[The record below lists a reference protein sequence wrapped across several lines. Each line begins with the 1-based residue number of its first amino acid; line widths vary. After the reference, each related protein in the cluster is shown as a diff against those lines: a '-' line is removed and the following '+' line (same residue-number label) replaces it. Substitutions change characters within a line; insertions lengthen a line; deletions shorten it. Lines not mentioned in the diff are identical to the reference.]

1 MMEENNNKENGIFNN
16 NDKNAEN
23 LEIPK
28 ALQNKEINNDT
39 KNEAN
44 KRTTTT
50 EVKKDMTNENEKNNN
65 KKFKK
70 FYIVFVVVLLLI
82 TIIATYI
89 TIKYIDSSSNQMN
102 EEKEELIENDSDETS
117 EIAKRK
123 AEDEKYALRKYS
135 ETYNENDLIFND
147 YIDINGEVKLRKDI
161 PDIIIREKYI
171 GFIQID
177 GLKDKQV
184 QTKINNLLKEKSYS
198 FEKDKRVG
206 TSITANFSNVLSVI
220 VSCYDGRGDT
230 QNEIHLNIDL
240 STGNEIPF
248 EEIFVSSAPIKSIL
262 AEGMYKTLAWE
273 TKGKNTNE
281 ENWEENYDIS
291 KADIS
296 DFEDK
301 SIILAKK
308 YEKEKGNI
316 KYSLYFDKII
326 VYDLLNGIT
335 DKEDRTI
342 TIDFVDHLEDIAIYK
357 RFLTEDSLFE
367 NSDIG
372 LKNIIVCEYP
382 KVYGIQDVINEIPLN
397 IGFVS
402 DKVYMEDFFE
412 CYISDTNAN
421 TKNKITKY
429 LQDFSND
436 TKKRISNN
444 SNNGLIF
451 QRIMYLNRSRDNSYY
466 YVELMEVN
474 ATCTIDYFKD
484 LAFKDYIKL
493 KLEPRADAGI
503 NIFSDEEFA
512 KKRYPNLTV
521 NNLREGKYLYFS
533 LNGEYIGDNE
543 EEAKRKTKTDNEDNA
558 ITEQNI
564 ISNETDNNS
573 TIRETNT
580 INSTTINTNIINNS
594 NTSSNVTN
602 ETINSSDTT
611 NNTENTNTN
620 SNSNI
625 NTHNNNTSNELSNTN
640 NN

>member
-1 MMEENNNKENGIFNN
+1 MMEENNNKENVIFNN

-39 KNEAN
+39 KNEAD

-70 FYIVFVVVLLLI
+70 FYIIFVVVLLLI

-135 ETYNENDLIFND
+135 ETYNENDLIFNE
-147 YIDINGEVKLRKDI
+147 YIDINGEVNLRKDI
-161 PDIIIREKYI
+161 PDVIIREKNI
-171 GFIQID
+171 EFLQID
-177 GLKDKQV
+177 GLKDKQI
-184 QTKINNLLKEKSYS
+184 QTKINNLLKEKAYS
-198 FEKDKRVG
+198 FGKDKRVG
-206 TSITANFSNVLSVI
+206 TDVTSSFSNVLG
-220 VSCYDGRGDT
+220 VSFYMIDERG
-230 QNEIHLNIDL
+230 QNEKNEFLHIDL
-240 STGNEIPF
+240 STGKEIPF
-248 EEIFVSSAPIKSIL
+248 EDVFVSSASINNIL
-262 AEGMYKTLAWE
+262 SEGMYKTLAWE
-273 TKGKNTNE
+273 TKEKNTNE
-281 ENWEENYDIS
+281 ENWEDDYDIS

-301 SIILAKK
+301 SIVLAKK
-308 YEKEKGNI
+308 YEKEKGKI

-397 IGFVS
+397 IGFIS
-402 DKVYMEDFFE
+402 DNVYMEDFFE

-444 SNNGLIF
+444 SDNGLIF
-451 QRIMYLNRSRDNSYY
+451 QRIMYLNQSRDNSYY

-484 LAFKDYIKL
+484 LAFKDYIEL

-521 NNLREGKYLYFS
+521 NIPREEKCLYFS
-533 LNGEYIGDNE
+533 LDGEYIGDNE
-543 EEAKRKTKTDNEDNA
+543 EEAIRKTQSKDENNATKVQNVIPSINE
-558 ITEQNI
+558 
-564 ISNETDNNS
+564 NNN
-573 TIRETNT
+573 TVETNT
-580 INSTTINTNIINNS
+580 NNSTTINTNIINNS

-602 ETINSSDTT
+602 ETINSSNTT

>member
-1 MMEENNNKENGIFNN
+1 MMEENNNKENIISNN
-16 NDKNAEN
+16 NNEN
-23 LEIPK
+23 IEIPK

-39 KNEAN
+39 KNETDD
-44 KRTTTT
+44 KTTTT
-50 EVKKDMTNENEKNNN
+50 KVKNDMTKENEKSNNR
-65 KKFKK
+65 KFKK
-70 FYIVFVVVLLLI
+70 FYIIFVVVLLLI

-89 TIKYIDSSSNQMN
+89 TIMYINSSSKQIN
-102 EEKEELIENDSDETS
+102 ETKEELIEKDIDETN

-135 ETYNENDLIFND
+135 ETYNENDLIFNE

-171 GFIQID
+171 EFIQVD

-184 QTKINNLLKEKSYS
+184 QTKINSLLKEKSYG
-198 FEKDKRVG
+198 FEKDKRVE
-206 TSITANFSNVLSVI
+206 TIVTANFSNVLSVI

-281 ENWEENYDIS
+281 ENWEDDYDIS

-308 YEKEKGNI
+308 YEKEKGKI

-382 KVYGIQDVINEIPLN
+382 NVYGIQDVINEIPLN
-397 IGFVS
+397 IGFIS

-412 CYISDTNAN
+412 CYISDTNNN

-444 SNNGLIF
+444 SDNGLIF
-451 QRIMYLNRSRDNSYY
+451 QRIMYLNRSRDNSFY

-512 KKRYPNLTV
+512 KKRYPNLKVTIP
-521 NNLREGKYLYFS
+521 REGNCLYFN
-533 LNGEYIGDNE
+533 LDGDYIGDTE
-543 EEAKRKTKTDNEDNA
+543 EEAIRKTQSKDENNATKVQNVISSINE
-558 ITEQNI
+558 
-564 ISNETDNNS
+564 NNN
-573 TIRETNT
+573 TVETNT
-580 INSTTINTNIINNS
+580 NNSTTINTNIINNS

-602 ETINSSDTT
+602 ETINSSNTT

-625 NTHNNNTSNELSNTN
+625 NTHNNNTSN
-640 NN
+640 

>member
-1 MMEENNNKENGIFNN
+1 MMEENNNKENVIFNN

-39 KNEAN
+39 KNETDD
-44 KRTTTT
+44 KTTTT

-70 FYIVFVVVLLLI
+70 FYIIFVVVLLLI

-135 ETYNENDLIFND
+135 ETYNENDLIFNE

-171 GFIQID
+171 EFIQID
-177 GLKDKQV
+177 GLKDKQI
-184 QTKINNLLKEKSYS
+184 QTKINNLLKEKAYS
-198 FEKDKRVG
+198 FGKDKRVG
-206 TSITANFSNVLSVI
+206 TDVTSSFSNVLG
-220 VSCYDGRGDT
+220 VSFYMIDERG
-230 QNEIHLNIDL
+230 QNEKNEFLHIDL

-262 AEGMYKTLAWE
+262 AEGLYKTLAWE

-281 ENWEENYDIS
+281 ENWEDDYDIS
-291 KADIS
+291 KSDIS

-301 SIILAKK
+301 SLILAKK
-308 YEKEKGNI
+308 YEKEKGKI
-316 KYSLYFDKII
+316 KYSLHFDKII

-335 DKEDRTI
+335 DKEYGTI

-397 IGFVS
+397 IGFIS
-402 DKVYMEDFFE
+402 DNVYMEDFFE
-412 CYISDTNAN
+412 CYISDTNNN

-444 SNNGLIF
+444 SDNGLIF
-451 QRIMYLNRSRDNSYY
+451 QRIMYLNQSRDNSYY
-466 YVELMEVN
+466 YVELIEVK
-474 ATCTIDYFKD
+474 ATSSIEYFND
-484 LAFKDYIKL
+484 SAFKDYIKL

-512 KKRYPNLTV
+512 KKRYPNLKVTIP
-521 NNLREGKYLYFS
+521 REGNYLYFN
-533 LNGEYIGDNE
+533 LDGDYIGDTE
-543 EEAKRKTKTDNEDNA
+543 EEAIRKTQSKDENNA
-558 ITEQNI
+558 TTVQNVI
-564 ISNETDNNS
+564 PNIDENNN
-573 TIRETNT
+573 IGETNT
-580 INSTTINTNIINNS
+580 NNPTTINTSIINNS

-602 ETINSSDTT
+602 ETINSSNTT

>member
-1 MMEENNNKENGIFNN
+1 MMEENNNKENIISNN
-16 NDKNAEN
+16 NNEN
-23 LEIPK
+23 IEIPK

-39 KNEAN
+39 KNETDD
-44 KRTTTT
+44 KTTTT
-50 EVKKDMTNENEKNNN
+50 EVKNDMTKENEKSNN

-70 FYIVFVVVLLLI
+70 FYIIFVVVLLLI

-89 TIKYIDSSSNQMN
+89 TIMYINSSSKQIN
-102 EEKEELIENDSDETS
+102 ETKEELIEKDIDETN

-135 ETYNENDLIFND
+135 ETYNENDLIFNE
-147 YIDINGEVKLRKDI
+147 YIDINGDVKLRKDI

-171 GFIQID
+171 EFIQVD

-184 QTKINNLLKEKSYS
+184 QTKINSLLKEKSYG
-198 FEKDKRVG
+198 FEKDKRVE
-206 TSITANFSNVLSVI
+206 TIVTANFSNVLSVI

-281 ENWEENYDIS
+281 ENWEDDYDIS

-308 YEKEKGNI
+308 YEKEKGKI

-397 IGFVS
+397 IGFIS
-402 DKVYMEDFFE
+402 DNVYMEDFFE
-412 CYISDTNAN
+412 CYISDTNNN

-444 SNNGLIF
+444 SDNGLIF
-451 QRIMYLNRSRDNSYY
+451 QRIMYLNQSRDNSYY
-466 YVELMEVN
+466 YVELIEVK
-474 ATCTIDYFKD
+474 ATSSIEYFND
-484 LAFKDYIKL
+484 SAFKDYIKL

-512 KKRYPNLTV
+512 KKRYPNLKVTIP
-521 NNLREGKYLYFS
+521 REGNYLYFN
-533 LNGEYIGDNE
+533 LDGDYIGDTE
-543 EEAKRKTKTDNEDNA
+543 EEAIRKTQSKDENNATKVQNVIPSINE
-558 ITEQNI
+558 
-564 ISNETDNNS
+564 NNN
-573 TIRETNT
+573 TLETNT
-580 INSTTINTNIINNS
+580 NNSTTINTNNINNS

-602 ETINSSDTT
+602 DTNNSSNTT
-611 NNTENTNTN
+611 NNTENTNI
-620 SNSNI
+620 NSNI
-625 NTHNNNTSNELSNTN
+625 NTNNNTSNELSNTN

>member
-1 MMEENNNKENGIFNN
+1 MMDENNNKENIISNN
-16 NDKNAEN
+16 NHEN
-23 LEIPK
+23 VENIEIPK

-39 KNEAN
+39 KNETDD
-44 KRTTTT
+44 KTTTT
-50 EVKKDMTNENEKNNN
+50 EVKNDMTKENEKSNN

-70 FYIVFVVVLLLI
+70 FYIIFVVVLLLI

-89 TIKYIDSSSNQMN
+89 TIMYINSSSKQIN
-102 EEKEELIENDSDETS
+102 ETKEELIEKDIDETN

-135 ETYNENDLIFND
+135 ETYNENDLILNE
-147 YIDINGEVKLRKDI
+147 YIDINGNVKLRKDI
-161 PDIIIREKYI
+161 PDVIIREKNI
-171 GFIQID
+171 EFIQID

-184 QTKINNLLKEKSYS
+184 QTKINNLLKEKAYS
-198 FEKDKRVG
+198 FGKDKRVG
-206 TSITANFSNVLSVI
+206 TSVTSSFSNMLG
-220 VSCYDGRGDT
+220 VSFYMIDERG
-230 QNEIHLNIDL
+230 QNEKSEFLHIDL
-240 STGNEIPF
+240 STGDEIPF
-248 EEIFVSSAPIKSIL
+248 EDIFVSSAPIKSIL

-281 ENWEENYDIS
+281 ENWEDDYDIS

-308 YEKEKGNI
+308 YEKEKGKI

-342 TIDFVDHLEDIAIYK
+342 SIDFVDHLEDIAIYK

-402 DKVYMEDFFE
+402 DKVYMEYFFE
-412 CYISDTNAN
+412 CYISDTNNN

-444 SNNGLIF
+444 SDNGLIF
-451 QRIMYLNRSRDNSYY
+451 QRIMYLNQSRDNSYY

-474 ATCTIDYFKD
+474 ATCTIDYFND
-484 LAFKDYIKL
+484 SAFKDYIKL

-512 KKRYPNLTV
+512 KKRYPNLKVTI
-521 NNLREGKYLYFS
+521 LREGNYLYFN
-533 LNGEYIGDNE
+533 LDGDYIGDTE
-543 EEAKRKTKTDNEDNA
+543 EEAIRKTQSKDENNATKVQNVIPSINE
-558 ITEQNI
+558 
-564 ISNETDNNS
+564 NNN
-573 TIRETNT
+573 TVETNT
-580 INSTTINTNIINNS
+580 NNSTTINTNNINNS

-602 ETINSSDTT
+602 ETSQSSNTT

-620 SNSNI
+620 SNI
-625 NTHNNNTSNELSNTN
+625 NTNNNTSNELSHTN

>member
-39 KNEAN
+39 KNETDD
-44 KRTTTT
+44 KTTTT
-50 EVKKDMTNENEKNNN
+50 EVKNDMTKENKKNNN

-70 FYIVFVVVLLLI
+70 FYIIFVVVLLLI

-89 TIKYIDSSSNQMN
+89 TIMYINSSSNQMN

-135 ETYNENDLIFND
+135 ETYNENDLIFNE

-171 GFIQID
+171 EFIQID

-206 TSITANFSNVLSVI
+206 TSVTASFSNVLSVI
-220 VSCYDGRGDT
+220 VSCYDDRGYT
-230 QNEIHLNIDL
+230 QNEIYLNIDL

-281 ENWEENYDIS
+281 ENWEDDYDIS

-301 SIILAKK
+301 SLILAKK
-308 YEKEKGNI
+308 YEKEKGKI

-397 IGFVS
+397 IGFIS
-402 DKVYMEDFFE
+402 DNVYMEDFFE
-412 CYISDTNAN
+412 CYISDTNNN

-444 SNNGLIF
+444 SDNGLIF
-451 QRIMYLNRSRDNSYY
+451 QRIMYLNQSRDNSYY
-466 YVELMEVN
+466 YVELIEVK
-474 ATCTIDYFKD
+474 ATSSIEYFND
-484 LAFKDYIKL
+484 SAFKDYIKL

-512 KKRYPNLTV
+512 KKRYPNLKVTIP
-521 NNLREGKYLYFS
+521 REGNYLYFN
-533 LNGEYIGDNE
+533 LDGDYIGDTE
-543 EEAKRKTKTDNEDNA
+543 EEAIRKTQSKDENNA
-558 ITEQNI
+558 TTVQNVI
-564 ISNETDNNS
+564 PNIDENNN
-573 TIRETNT
+573 IGETNT
-580 INSTTINTNIINNS
+580 NNSTTINTNIINNS

-602 ETINSSDTT
+602 DTNNSSNTT
-611 NNTENTNTN
+611 NNAENTNTN
-620 SNSNI
+620 SNI
-625 NTHNNNTSNELSNTN
+625 NTHNSNNTSNELSTTN

>member
-1 MMEENNNKENGIFNN
+1 MMEENNNKENIISNN
-16 NDKNAEN
+16 NNEN
-23 LEIPK
+23 IEIPK
-28 ALQNKEINNDT
+28 ALQNQENINDT
-39 KNEAN
+39 KNESNERA
-44 KRTTTT
+44 TTT
-50 EVKKDMTNENEKNNN
+50 EVKKDMTKENEKNNS

-70 FYIVFVVVLLLI
+70 FYIIFVVVLLLI

-89 TIKYIDSSSNQMN
+89 TIMYINSSLKQIN
-102 EEKEELIENDSDETS
+102 ETKEELIEKDIDETN

-135 ETYNENDLIFND
+135 ETYNENDLILNE
-147 YIDINGEVKLRKDI
+147 YIDINGDVKLRKDI
-161 PDIIIREKYI
+161 PDIIIREKNI
-171 GFIQID
+171 EFIQID

-184 QTKINNLLKEKSYS
+184 QTKINNLLKEKAYS
-198 FEKDKRVG
+198 FGKDKRVE
-206 TSITANFSNVLSVI
+206 TSVTSSFSNVLG
-220 VSCYDGRGDT
+220 VSFYMIDERG
-230 QNEIHLNIDL
+230 QNEKSEFLHIDL

-273 TKGKNTNE
+273 TKEKNTNE
-281 ENWEENYDIS
+281 ENWEDDYDIS
-291 KADIS
+291 KTDIS

-382 KVYGIQDVINEIPLN
+382 KVYGAYSSLNEVPLN
-397 IGFVS
+397 IGFIS
-402 DKVYMEDFFE
+402 DNVYMEDFFE
-412 CYISDTNAN
+412 CYISDTNNN

-444 SNNGLIF
+444 SDNGLIF
-451 QRIMYLNRSRDNSYY
+451 QRIMYLNQSRDNSYY
-466 YVELMEVN
+466 YVELIEVK
-474 ATCTIDYFKD
+474 ATSSIEYFND
-484 LAFKDYIKL
+484 SAFKDYIKL

-512 KKRYPNLTV
+512 KKRYPNLKVTIPREG
-521 NNLREGKYLYFS
+521 NNLYFN
-533 LNGEYIGDNE
+533 LDGDYIGDTE
-543 EEAKRKTKTDNEDNA
+543 EEAIRKTQSKDENNATKVQNVIPSINE
-558 ITEQNI
+558 
-564 ISNETDNNS
+564 NNN
-573 TIRETNT
+573 TLETNAN
-580 INSTTINTNIINNS
+580 NSTTINTNNINNS
-594 NTSSNVTN
+594 NISSNVTN
-602 ETINSSDTT
+602 DTNNSSNTT

-620 SNSNI
+620 SNI
-625 NTHNNNTSNELSNTN
+625 NTNNNTSNELSNTN

>member
-1 MMEENNNKENGIFNN
+1 MMEENNNKEKIISNN
-16 NDKNAEN
+16 NNEN
-23 LEIPK
+23 IENTEIPK

-39 KNEAN
+39 KNETDD
-44 KRTTTT
+44 KTTIT
-50 EVKKDMTNENEKNNN
+50 EVKNDMTKENEKSNN

-70 FYIVFVVVLLLI
+70 FYIIFVVVLVLI

-89 TIKYIDSSSNQMN
+89 TIMYINSSSNQIN
-102 EEKEELIENDSDETS
+102 ETKEEQIENDIDETN

-161 PDIIIREKYI
+161 PDIIIKEKYI

-184 QTKINNLLKEKSYS
+184 QTKINNLLKEKAYS
-198 FEKDKRVG
+198 FGKDKRVG
-206 TSITANFSNVLSVI
+206 TDVTSSFSNVLG
-220 VSCYDGRGDT
+220 VSFYMIDERG
-230 QNEIHLNIDL
+230 QNEKNEFLHIDL

-273 TKGKNTNE
+273 TKEKNTNE
-281 ENWEENYDIS
+281 ENWEDDYDIS

-301 SIILAKK
+301 SINLAKK
-308 YEKEKGNI
+308 YEKEKGKI

-397 IGFVS
+397 IGFIS
-402 DKVYMEDFFE
+402 DNVYMEDFFE
-412 CYISDTNAN
+412 CYISDTNNN

-444 SNNGLIF
+444 SDNGLIF
-451 QRIMYLNRSRDNSYY
+451 QRIMYLNQSRDNSYY
-466 YVELMEVN
+466 YVELIEVK
-474 ATCTIDYFKD
+474 ATSSIEYFND
-484 LAFKDYIKL
+484 SAFKDYIKL

-521 NNLREGKYLYFS
+521 NIPRKEKCLYFS
-533 LNGEYIGDNE
+533 LDGEYIGDNE
-543 EEAKRKTKTDNEDNA
+543 EEAIRKTQSKDENNA
-558 ITEQNI
+558 TTVQNVI
-564 ISNETDNNS
+564 PNIDENNN
-573 TIRETNT
+573 IGETNT
-580 INSTTINTNIINNS
+580 NNSTTINTNIINNS

-602 ETINSSDTT
+602 DTNNSSNTT
-611 NNTENTNTN
+611 NNAENTNTN
-620 SNSNI
+620 SNI
-625 NTHNNNTSNELSNTN
+625 NTHNSNNTSNELSTTN

>member
-1 MMEENNNKENGIFNN
+1 MMEENNNKEKIISNN
-16 NDKNAEN
+16 NNEN
-23 LEIPK
+23 IENTEIPK

-39 KNEAN
+39 KNQTDD
-44 KRTTTT
+44 KTTTT
-50 EVKKDMTNENEKNNN
+50 EVKNDMTKENEKSNN

-70 FYIVFVVVLLLI
+70 FYIIFVVVLLLI

-89 TIKYIDSSSNQMN
+89 TIMYINSSSNQIN
-102 EEKEELIENDSDETS
+102 ETKEELIENDIDETR
-117 EIAKRK
+117 EIVKRK

-161 PDIIIREKYI
+161 PDIIIREKYN

-308 YEKEKGNI
+308 YEKEKGKI

-412 CYISDTNAN
+412 CYISDTNTN

-451 QRIMYLNRSRDNSYY
+451 QRIMYINESIDKSFYQ
-466 YVELMEVN
+466 VELMEVN

-512 KKRYPNLTV
+512 KKRYPNLKVTIP
-521 NNLREGKYLYFS
+521 REGNYLYFN
-533 LNGEYIGDNE
+533 LDGDYIGDTE
-543 EEAKRKTKTDNEDNA
+543 EEAIRKTQSNDENNVTKVQNVIPNTNE
-558 ITEQNI
+558 
-564 ISNETDNNS
+564 NNN
-573 TIRETNT
+573 TRETNT
-580 INSTTINTNIINNS
+580 NNSTTINTNIINNS
-594 NTSSNVTN
+594 NTSSNITN
-602 ETINSSDTT
+602 ETSQSSNTT
-611 NNTENTNTN
+611 NNTENTDT
-620 SNSNI
+620 NSNI
-625 NTHNNNTSNELSNTN
+625 NTNNNTSNELSNTN

>member
-1 MMEENNNKENGIFNN
+1 MMEENNNKEKIISNN
-16 NDKNAEN
+16 NNEN
-23 LEIPK
+23 IENTEIPK

-39 KNEAN
+39 KNETDD
-44 KRTTTT
+44 KTTTT
-50 EVKKDMTNENEKNNN
+50 EVKNDMTKENEKNNN
-65 KKFKK
+65 KQFKK
-70 FYIVFVVVLLLI
+70 FYIIFVVVLLLI

-89 TIKYIDSSSNQMN
+89 TIKYIDNSLNQN
-102 EEKEELIENDSDETS
+102 NENKEEKIEIPTEETT
-117 EIAKRK
+117 EIVKKK

-135 ETYNENDLIFND
+135 ETYNENDLIFNE

-308 YEKEKGNI
+308 YEKEKGKI

-382 KVYGIQDVINEIPLN
+382 KVYEIQDVINEIPLN

-451 QRIMYLNRSRDNSYY
+451 QRIMYLNRSRNNSYY

-512 KKRYPNLTV
+512 KKRYPNLKVTIPH
-521 NNLREGKYLYFS
+521 EGNYLYFN
-533 LNGEYIGDNE
+533 LDGDYIGDTE
-543 EEAKRKTKTDNEDNA
+543 EEAIRKTQSKDENNATTVQNTIPSINENKN
-558 ITEQNI
+558 TV
-564 ISNETDNNS
+564 
-573 TIRETNT
+573 ETNT
-580 INSTTINTNIINNS
+580 NNSTTINTNIINNS
-594 NTSSNVTN
+594 NISSNVTN
-602 ETINSSDTT
+602 ETINSSNTT
-611 NNTENTNTN
+611 NNAENTNT
-620 SNSNI
+620 NSNI

>member
-1 MMEENNNKENGIFNN
+1 MMEENNNKENIISNN
-16 NDKNAEN
+16 NNEN
-23 LEIPK
+23 IEIPK

-39 KNEAN
+39 KNETDD
-44 KRTTTT
+44 KTTTT
-50 EVKKDMTNENEKNNN
+50 EVKNDMTKENEKSNN

-70 FYIVFVVVLLLI
+70 FYIIFVVVLLLI

-89 TIKYIDSSSNQMN
+89 TIMYINSSSKQIN
-102 EEKEELIENDSDETS
+102 ETKEELIEKDIDETN

-135 ETYNENDLIFND
+135 ETYNENDLIFNE
-147 YIDINGEVKLRKDI
+147 YIDINGDVKLRKDI

-171 GFIQID
+171 EFIQVD

-184 QTKINNLLKEKSYS
+184 QTKINSLLKEKSYG
-198 FEKDKRVG
+198 FEKDKRVE
-206 TSITANFSNVLSVI
+206 TIVTANFSNVLSVI

-281 ENWEENYDIS
+281 ENWEDDYDIS

-308 YEKEKGNI
+308 YEKEKGKI

-397 IGFVS
+397 IGFIS
-402 DKVYMEDFFE
+402 DNVYMEDFFE
-412 CYISDTNAN
+412 CYISDTNNN

-444 SNNGLIF
+444 SDNGLIF

-466 YVELMEVN
+466 YVELIEVK
-474 ATCTIDYFKD
+474 ATSSIEYFND
-484 LAFKDYIKL
+484 SAFKDYIKL

-512 KKRYPNLTV
+512 KKRYPNLKVTIP
-521 NNLREGKYLYFS
+521 REGNYLYFN
-533 LNGEYIGDNE
+533 LDGDYIGDTE
-543 EEAKRKTKTDNEDNA
+543 EEAIRKTQSKDENNATKVQNVIPSINE
-558 ITEQNI
+558 
-564 ISNETDNNS
+564 NNN
-573 TIRETNT
+573 TLETNT
-580 INSTTINTNIINNS
+580 NNSTTINTNIINNS

-602 ETINSSDTT
+602 ETSQSSNTT
-611 NNTENTNTN
+611 NNTENTDT
-620 SNSNI
+620 NSNI
-625 NTHNNNTSNELSNTN
+625 NTNNNTSNELSNTN

>member
-1 MMEENNNKENGIFNN
+1 MMDENNNKENIISNN
-16 NDKNAEN
+16 NHEN
-23 LEIPK
+23 VENIEIPK

-39 KNEAN
+39 KNETDD
-44 KRTTTT
+44 KTTTT
-50 EVKKDMTNENEKNNN
+50 EVKNDMTKENEKNNN

-70 FYIVFVVVLLLI
+70 FYIIFVVVLLLI

-89 TIKYIDSSSNQMN
+89 TIMYINSSSKQIN
-102 EEKEELIENDSDETS
+102 ETKEELIEKDIDETN

-135 ETYNENDLIFND
+135 ETYNENDLILNE
-147 YIDINGEVKLRKDI
+147 YIDINGNVKLRKDI
-161 PDIIIREKYI
+161 PDVIIREKNI
-171 GFIQID
+171 EFIQID

-184 QTKINNLLKEKSYS
+184 QTKINNLLKEKAYS
-198 FEKDKRVG
+198 FGKDKRVG
-206 TSITANFSNVLSVI
+206 TSVTSSFSNMLG
-220 VSCYDGRGDT
+220 VSFYMIDERG
-230 QNEIHLNIDL
+230 QNEKSEFLHIDL
-240 STGNEIPF
+240 STGDEIPF
-248 EEIFVSSAPIKSIL
+248 EDIFVSSAPIKSIL

-281 ENWEENYDIS
+281 ENWEDDYDIS

-308 YEKEKGNI
+308 YEKEKGKI

-342 TIDFVDHLEDIAIYK
+342 SIDFVDHLEDIAIYK

-412 CYISDTNAN
+412 CYISDTNNN

-444 SNNGLIF
+444 SDNGLIF
-451 QRIMYLNRSRDNSYY
+451 QRIMYLNQSRDNSYY

-474 ATCTIDYFKD
+474 ATCTIDYFND
-484 LAFKDYIKL
+484 SAFKDYIKL

-512 KKRYPNLTV
+512 KKRYPNLKVTI
-521 NNLREGKYLYFS
+521 LREGNYLYFN
-533 LNGEYIGDNE
+533 LDGDYIGDTE
-543 EEAKRKTKTDNEDNA
+543 EEAIRKTQSKDENNATKVQNVIPSINE
-558 ITEQNI
+558 
-564 ISNETDNNS
+564 NNN
-573 TIRETNT
+573 TVETNT
-580 INSTTINTNIINNS
+580 NNSTTINTNNINNS

-602 ETINSSDTT
+602 ETSQSSNTT

-620 SNSNI
+620 SNI
-625 NTHNNNTSNELSNTN
+625 NTNNNTSNELSHTN

>member
-1 MMEENNNKENGIFNN
+1 MEENNNKENVISNN
-16 NDKNAEN
+16 NNENAEN
-23 LEIPK
+23 IEIPK
-28 ALQNKEINNDT
+28 ALQNEEINNDT
-39 KNEAN
+39 KNETN
-44 KRTTTT
+44 ERTTTT
-50 EVKKDMTNENEKNNN
+50 EVKKDITKENEKNNN

-70 FYIVFVVVLLLI
+70 FYIIFIVVLLLI

-89 TIKYIDSSSNQMN
+89 TIMYINSSSKQIN
-102 EEKEELIENDSDETS
+102 ENKEELIEKDIDETN

-135 ETYNENDLIFND
+135 ETYNENDLIFNE

-171 GFIQID
+171 EFIQVD

-184 QTKINNLLKEKSYS
+184 QTKINSLLKEKSYG
-198 FEKDKRVG
+198 FEKDKRVE
-206 TSITANFSNVLSVI
+206 TIVTANFSNVLSII

-301 SIILAKK
+301 SLILAKK
-308 YEKEKGNI
+308 YEKEKGKI

-451 QRIMYLNRSRDNSYY
+451 QRIMYLNQSRDNSYY

-512 KKRYPNLTV
+512 KKRYPNLKVTIP
-521 NNLREGKYLYFS
+521 REGNYLYFN
-533 LNGEYIGDNE
+533 LDGDYIGDTE
-543 EEAKRKTKTDNEDNA
+543 EEAIRKTQSKDENNVTKVQNVIPSINE
-558 ITEQNI
+558 
-564 ISNETDNNS
+564 NNN
-573 TIRETNT
+573 TLETNT
-580 INSTTINTNIINNS
+580 NNSTTINTNNINNS

-602 ETINSSDTT
+602 ETSQSSNTT
-611 NNTENTNTN
+611 NNTENTDT
-620 SNSNI
+620 NSNI
-625 NTHNNNTSNELSNTN
+625 NTNNNTSNELSNTN

>member
-39 KNEAN
+39 KNETDD
-44 KRTTTT
+44 KTTST
-50 EVKKDMTNENEKNNN
+50 EVKNDMTKENEKNNN

-70 FYIVFVVVLLLI
+70 FYIIFVVVLLLI

-135 ETYNENDLIFND
+135 ETYNENDLIFNE

-171 GFIQID
+171 EFIQID

-206 TSITANFSNVLSVI
+206 TSVTASFSNVLSTI
-220 VSCYDGRGDT
+220 VSCYDDRGYT
-230 QNEIHLNIDL
+230 QNEIYLNIDL

-281 ENWEENYDIS
+281 ENWEDEYDIS

-296 DFEDK
+296 DYEDK

-308 YEKEKGNI
+308 YEKEKGKI
-316 KYSLYFDKII
+316 KYSLHFDKII

-335 DKEDRTI
+335 DKEYGTI

-382 KVYGIQDVINEIPLN
+382 AGYNCQNIEGIQPLN
-397 IGFVS
+397 LGFIA
-402 DKVYMEDFFE
+402 DNIYMEDLTQ
-412 CYISDTNAN
+412 CYANSEEENTIKKIRKFLLNISNE
-421 TKNKITKY
+421 TKNNLKNNY
-429 LQDFSND
+429 ND
-436 TKKRISNN
+436 
-444 SNNGLIF
+444 GLIF
-451 QRIMYLNRSRDNSYY
+451 QRLMYIIHDTNESYY
-466 YVELMEVN
+466 YIRIYEVK
-474 ATCTIDYFKD
+474 ATCSRECFAN
-484 LAFKDYIKL
+484 LAFKDYIDL
-493 KLEPRADAGI
+493 KTMPRADSGVF
-503 NIFSDEEFA
+503 IFSDDEYNQN
-512 KKRYPNLTV
+512 KYPNLKITG
-521 NNLREGKYLYFS
+521 LTEREIYFS
-533 LNGEYIGDNE
+533 LDGEYIGDNE
-543 EEAKRKTKTDNEDNA
+543 EEAIRKTKSNDENNATTVQNVTSNTNE
-558 ITEQNI
+558 
-564 ISNETDNNS
+564 NNN
-573 TIRETNT
+573 TVETNT
-580 INSTTINTNIINNS
+580 NNSTTINTNIINNS

-602 ETINSSDTT
+602 ETINSSNTT